1 MSRIRR
7 WARYLHQLILKMLM
21 MVSVVPGLGRL
32 ALLLAGALV
41 GQYKDRRLLAM
52 LTPRSYVSPRAQIQ
66 CPRLHLGRNC
76 FIDERVTIY
85 SHSDGGEVRLGDR
98 VHLYR
103 DTIIEI
109 GAGGSVII
117 GDNTHIQASCN
128 LKGFLGNLIIGRDV
142 QIAPHC
148 GFSPYEHNFDDR
160 DLPIRRQGIRSAG
173 DIVLEDDVWLG
184 LGVAVLEGV
193 HIGKGA
199 IIGAGAVVTD
209 DVPAYAIVAGVP
221 ARVIRMR
228 GQTATVSRH
237 LRGETAPPP
246 PTPPRAGDAV
256 AAPPERDGRT

>member
-7 WARYLHQLILKMLM
+7 WARHLHQLLLEMLM
-21 MVSVVPGLGRL
+21 TVSGVPAFGRL

-41 GQYKDRRLLAM
+41 GPYKDRRILSK
-52 LTPRSYVSPRAQIQ
+52 LTPRSYISPRAQVQ
-66 CPRLHLGRNC
+66 CARLHLGRNC

-142 QIAPHC
+142 QVAPHC
-148 GFSPYEHNFDDR
+148 GFSPYEHNFEDR
-160 DLPIRRQGIRSAG
+160 DSVIHQQGIRSAG

-199 IIGAGAVVTD
+199 VIGAGAVVTKD
-209 DVPAYAIVAGVP
+209 IPPYAIAVGIP

-228 GQTATVSRH
+228 G
-237 LRGETAPPP
+237 EAP
-246 PTPPRAGDAV
+246 RSEAGPDV
-256 AAPPERDGRT
+256 E